1 MSEDSKYIYR
11 FSEGNAS
18 MRNLLGGK
26 GANLSEMVSL
36 GLPVPPGFVITTD
49 VSLTYYDL
57 GKRMPDGLWE
67 DIQANMHLLEADV
80 GRNLGDVDN
89 PLLLSVR
96 SGARI
101 SMPGMMDTILN
112 LGINDQVV
120 EGLAAQMND
129 RRPAFDAYRRFIQIF
144 ADVAMEVP
152 GQIFEDI
159 LEEHKERAGVT
170 LDHELQVEH
179 LLPLIAEFKAAVVKH
194 SGREIPTDPWEQLRQ
209 AVLAVFESW
218 NNPRA
223 FQYRDYHGIPHDYG
237 TAVNIMTMVFGN
249 TGPDSGTGVL
259 FTRDPS
265 TGVRRI
271 YGEYLANAQGEDVVA
286 GVRTPQPVAQM
297 NETHPEV
304 YEQLMGLAQLLETHY
319 RDIQDV
325 EFTIEQGRLFILQT
339 RNAARTPA
347 ASVKAAVDMAGEG
360 LINQTEAIQRVQPD
374 EINRLLVPRFDQQ
387 ARADAV
393 AAGSLIA
400 RGTPA
405 SPGAAAGTVYFN
417 ANEAA
422 DAGRAGEKVIL
433 VRPETNPDDING
445 ILQSMGILTSRGGTT
460 SHAAVVTRGL
470 GKACIV
476 GTEEISFSRDG
487 SHFQSRGQTVRQ
499 GDKISIDG
507 ATGEVFLGEIGTV
520 SPDLDEL
527 DEARQLLSWA
537 DDRRKL
543 GIMANADTESDAAR
557 ALSLGAEGIGLCR
570 TEHMFLGPERVAV
583 VQQVLLNA
591 AEVERWERENPDVDV
606 ASMGEALSEDLPPA
620 VHTYYRA
627 LSQLEQLQ
635 EDDFRKILSVMGD
648 RPVIIR
654 LLDAPLHEFL
664 PRYEELVR
672 NIAELRASG
681 ASSETL
687 AKDEEILDLLE
698 RSREANPMLGH
709 RGCRLGI
716 TFPSIY
722 RMQIKAIIAACC
734 DLIESG
740 LTVQPEVMIPLTSHA
755 NEMNLL
761 RRRLV
766 KVADDIQ
773 KERGVDV
780 PYKFGTMI
788 EVPRAALTAGEVAE
802 ESDFFSFGTNDLTQ
816 TTFGYSRDDAEGKFL
831 RSYIED
837 GILPLDPFVTI
848 DTDGVGELIRIGT
861 EKGRNLKPDLEVG
874 ICGEHGGD
882 PDSID
887 FCHRVGLDYVSSSP
901 FRVPVARLAAAQAA
915 LRHSK

>member
-1 MSEDSKYIYR
+1 MSDDTKYIYR

-26 GANLSEMVSL
+26 GANLSEMVGL

-67 DIQANMHLLEADV
+67 DIQTNMHLLEADV
-80 GRNLGDVDN
+80 GRKLGDVAN

-120 EGLAAQMND
+120 EGLAKQMNN

-144 ADVAMEVP
+144 ADVAMGVP
-152 GQIFEDI
+152 GSIFEEI

-170 LDHELQVEH
+170 LDHELQTEQ
-179 LLPLIAEFKAAVVKH
+179 LLPLIDEFKAAVVKH
-194 SGREIPTDPWEQLRQ
+194 AGREVPSDPWEQLRQ

-223 FQYRDYHGIPHDYG
+223 FEYRNYHGIPHDYG

-286 GVRTPQPVAQM
+286 GVRTPQPVASM
-297 NETHPEV
+297 NDSHPEI

-319 RDIQDV
+319 RDVQDV

-339 RNAARTPA
+339 RNAQRTPA

-387 ARADAV
+387 ARAAAV
-393 AAGSLIA
+393 SAGSLIA

-422 DAGRAGEKVIL
+422 DAGRAGENVIL

-476 GTEEISFSRDG
+476 GTEEITFARDG
-487 SHFQSRGQTVRQ
+487 SSFQARGRTVRQ

-507 ATGEVFLGEIGTV
+507 ATGEVFLGEIATV

-570 TEHMFLGPERVAV
+570 TEHMFLGPERVAI

-606 ASMGEALSEDLPPA
+606 ASMGETLSEDLPPA

-627 LSQLEQLQ
+627 LNQLEQLQ
-635 EDDFRKILSVMGD
+635 EDDFRKILGVMGD

-664 PRYEELVR
+664 PRYEDLVR

-681 ASSETL
+681 ASAETL
-687 AKDEEILDLLE
+687 AKEEEILDLLE

-722 RMQIKAIIAACC
+722 RMQINAIISACC

-766 KVADDIQ
+766 SVADDIQ
-773 KERGVDV
+773 KERSVDV

-915 LRHSK
+915 LRHTP